1 MTAPAKQPNTQQQ
14 IPPGGLFG
22 LPNQTQWF
30 EQFENNDQNTVT
42 LAGTSTTPVNNFL
55 PFKQTDVIFWWE
67 LEFTIWS
74 STTGSN
80 GMIVPGGAG
89 EVLHTY
95 APYNFVGESRLRI
108 QNMFDTWHVL
118 NGIDAAIFQSYRP
131 VRHQQVNK
139 RTNLGW
145 NPSGDLDS
153 KKGWIN
159 NRLPEVNGETNNYA
173 TAPGTYSNN
182 VISGGVYHQQLVTS
196 TVTSTQLAVTQITAS
211 GGLFINFT
219 LEVPAGLFFDEY
231 YDMTADGSLV
241 SRNREVWVSPQLMA
255 GSTRQV
261 QPAITMAPIATVC
274 GSSVNGTEY
283 GLMVLGQAAT
293 SYGTTTAQVG
303 VKRVGCYSSND
314 PRRLPVIWR
323 WQYVRDTRQLS
334 IASRSIVD
342 LPIPI
347 NGQILSV
354 FVRLFDPAGS
364 AGTTN
369 CQGTPI
375 PLYNTPVPPANTADG
390 VYLTLCRLEYGSGL
404 LRFQDRPRAMQRRFV
419 QQHGFLP
426 PVGVVI
432 WDMGVNFA
440 GEVTNA
446 LALNTLNTAGINIH
460 LEFNTAVSS
469 SAYAVVGVEALQ
481 YVSGN

>member
-1 MTAPAKQPNTQQQ
+1 MPAPRSRKSQS

-22 LPNQTQWF
+22 LPNQTLWF

-42 LAGTSTTPVNNFL
+42 LAGTSTTPINNML
-55 PFKQTDVIFWWE
+55 PFKQTDVVFWWE
-67 LEFTIWS
+67 LEFTIWA

-95 APYNFVGESRLRI
+95 APFSSVGESTLKI
-108 QNMFDTWHVL
+108 QNMFNTWHIL
-118 NGIDAAIFQSYRP
+118 NGIDAAFFQSYRP
-131 VRHQQVNK
+131 VRHHGVNK
-139 RTNLGW
+139 RLNWGW
-145 NPSGDLDS
+145 NPAGSLDS
-153 KKGWIN
+153 QKGWPN
-159 NRLPEVNGETNNYA
+159 NRLPEANGETNNVG
-173 TAPGTYSNN
+173 GTYANN
-182 VISGGVYHQQLVTS
+182 VISGGTYHQQLVT
-196 TVTSTQLAVTQITAS
+196 TTITSEQLAVSQLTAS
-211 GGLFINFT
+211 GALFINFT
-219 LEVPAGLFFDEY
+219 LEIPAGLFFDEY
-231 YDMTADGSLV
+231 YDLTADGSLT

-261 QPAITMAPIATVC
+261 QPAINMAPLATVC
-274 GSSVNGTEY
+274 GSAVNGTEY
-283 GLMVLGQAAT
+283 GLMVLGQAAS
-293 SYGTTTAQVG
+293 SYGTTTAQYGIKRAG
-303 VKRVGCYSSND
+303 VYSSND
-314 PRRLPVIWR
+314 PRRMPIIWR
-323 WQYVRDTRQLS
+323 WQYVRETRQMS

-354 FVRLFDPAGS
+354 YVRLFDPAGS

-375 PLYNTPVPPANTADG
+375 PLYNSGVAPANTADG
-390 VYLTLCRLEYGSGL
+390 EYLTLCRLEYGAGL
-404 LRFQDRPRAMQRRFV
+404 IRFQDRPRSMQRRFM

-426 PVGVVI
+426 PVGFVV
-432 WDMGVNFA
+432 WDMATNFA

-446 LALNTLNTAGINIH
+446 MALNTLNTAGINIH

-469 SAYAVVGVEALQ
+469 SAYAVVGVEALM

>member
-1 MTAPAKQPNTQQQ
+1 MTAPATTQQ
-14 IPPGGLFG
+14 PMPGQFFG
-22 LPNQTQWF
+22 FPGQTQWF

-55 PFKQTDVIFWWE
+55 PFKQTDVVFFWE

-80 GMIVPGGAG
+80 GMIVPAGAG
-89 EVLHTY
+89 EVLHSY
-95 APYNFVGESRLRI
+95 APYNFVGESSLQI
-108 QNMFDTWHVL
+108 QNMFKTWHIL

-131 VRHQQVNK
+131 ARHQQVNK
-139 RTNLGW
+139 RLNLGW

-159 NRLPEVNGETNNYA
+159 NRIPEVNGESDNYA
-173 TAPGTYSNN
+173 TTAATYSNN
-182 VISGGVYHQQLVTS
+182 VISGGTYHQQLVTS
-196 TVTSTQLAVTQITAS
+196 TVTSTQLAATQITAS

-219 LEVPAGLFFDEY
+219 LEIPAGLFFDEY
-231 YDMTADGSLV
+231 YDMTADGTLTG
-241 SRNREVWVSPQLMA
+241 RYRETFVSPQLMA

-261 QPAITMAPIATVC
+261 QPAIVMSPIAQVC
-274 GSSVNGTEY
+274 GSAVNGTEY

-293 SYGTTTAQVG
+293 SYGTTTAQIG
-303 VKRVGCYSSND
+303 VKRAGCYGSRDRSQM
-314 PRRLPVIWR
+314 PVIYR
-323 WQYVRDTRQLS
+323 WQYVRDCRQLS

-375 PLYNTPVPPANTADG
+375 PLYNTGVAPANTADG
-390 VYLTLCRLEYGSGL
+390 QYLTLCRLEYGAGL
-404 LRFQDRPRAMQRRFV
+404 TRFQDRPRAMQRRFM
-419 QQHGFLP
+419 QQHGFVP
-426 PVGVVI
+426 PVGVII
-432 WDMGVNFA
+432 WDMAVNWA

-446 LALNTLNTAGINIH
+446 MALNSLTTSGINVH